1 MNTPEIHNH
10 PVSVGLHGP
19 VVHRCKPGPWGELEY
34 YDTYLEAPD
43 RMIRRLAIPS
53 QQTVW
58 HFEEMT
64 VDLMG
69 KLFEKVGFST
79 AQIRQAMDRKRWS
92 VTGDLIRIFPT
103 FSLIESL
110 SPSVRGKLYQVLARS
125 ELNPM
130 HRYPIQFDGPD
141 LSKVLDRSSLPES
154 LVAQIESLTYREGQ
168 VALFSDFPLL
178 LRFLGH
184 PEKERKLLR
193 ILTRTR
199 TLIARMILDKTVDLT
214 YLLDYWAP
222 VQDNFDS
229 RPLMES
235 VMRTSGVDT
244 IDIVQLFPP
253 GARSQLFT
261 YPTEDDCLS
270 GRAPDG
276 IWTAINFFNHT
287 ALPFY
292 EGADGFEH
300 HLLNRF
306 RPASA
311 PLRFGDLLLLSPEG
325 ESEGISFAHA
335 CIYIADDLVYTKNS
349 AQLMAPWIL
358 SKLRDVAS
366 YHVRGARATIRPYRM
381 AFLC

>member
-1 MNTPEIHNH
+1 MNTPDLHNH
-10 PVSVGLHGP
+10 SISVGLEGP

-43 RMIRRLAIPS
+43 RLIRRLTIPS

-64 VDLMG
+64 VDLIG
-69 KLFEKVGFST
+69 QVFEKVGFST
-79 AQIRQAMDRKRWS
+79 AQIRQAMDGKRWS
-92 VTGDLIRIFPT
+92 VSGDLIRIFPT

-125 ELNPM
+125 ELNTM

-168 VALFSDFPLL
+168 VALFSDYPLL

-199 TLIARMILDKTVDLT
+199 TLIARMILDRKVDLT
-214 YLLDYWAP
+214 SLLDYWAP
-222 VQDNFDS
+222 AQDNFDS

-235 VMRTSGVDT
+235 VLRTSGVDT

-287 ALPFY
+287 ALPVY
-292 EGADGFEH
+292 EGTEGLKH

-325 ESEGISFAHA
+325 ESEELPFTHA

-381 AFLC
+381 ASLC